1 MLTMRKKLTNK
12 NYNLARLGSL
22 KMFWQLRRRLMKL
35 DFYRLRGIFK
45 ARNTKDE
52 AAAETTALRALAR
65 GTYLP
70 IIFAGLAAFGL
81 YLFDHYIYVF
91 TGWRLLTNNAVGRYL
106 KNPLDANSYVQLL
119 TTVAAV
125 TGVFLGL
132 YFTAVSTVIA
142 NAYSNVP
149 NDIRE
154 LLIKDRLGNVY
165 VKAVSFLTAFS
176 VILLA
181 MSAGGGSPLHLVPPL
196 LIVLSG
202 FAVFAFARLG
212 QRAFFLS
219 DRTLLAN
226 TISYE
231 LKRWA
236 ERSTNKGWNW
246 RDINFQE
253 HYRKQASKSVST
265 LTALAR
271 ISSTQP
277 ELQGDAYAR
286 LLNKLLYTVRYYHDL
301 KPLIPSGSRWFG
313 KKYEH
318 QQWYLSESTTL
329 DMASQTDTAL
339 SPNEVPNVNWV
350 EEELLGVLFDSL
362 GDEAGE
368 KHYEAIYKM
377 LTSFPDFFDSV
388 GKNWLTADGEV
399 WCDKV
404 TEKVI
409 KIIATQ
415 RPIATDVRPAY
426 VVAVADIC
434 AALPVSLELGFIKAV
449 GDIDVDKLRSGLA
462 KTDWTKPGS
471 PYKFRLPYSTINALE
486 QIQENAN
493 FEKAAQA
500 AYMSP
505 AWYVIEYTFNNL
517 DWSLF
522 RQWEQLLK
530 LIERWYFATGEELA
544 SAGQHK
550 HAAAVYTRALEL
562 AWKLDSHIESLKKV
576 AEALREGS
584 KLDFKRP
591 EWDWENAH
599 ERVVKFRNKAIDEM
613 AKLIPHLLPEPP
625 DSDMPDYFGE
635 AVHKT
640 GEACFDALMEGDAD
654 RFKSLF
660 GPYFIGILG
669 TFDKVRPQVME
680 WEPSTALTWLAE
692 PIIDLFDISGYAYI
706 LAEFHGKPEL
716 WQECGQVWNAYLA
729 GNNQLD
735 RLKLL
740 AGLSSHYQNLF
751 GVLSPRAT
759 LRSQRQIRL
768 GRLFETL
775 PRRNVADPFSDPPIV
790 HDSAFIRNIAPI
802 RDMIMFTDAI
812 DIFTVKFLMTLPAAN
827 GLDFGVAQSKI
838 DEIKRDE
845 EDRQ

>member
-1 MLTMRKKLTNK
+1 MRKRRANK
-12 NYNLARLGSL
+12 NYTLARLGSL
-22 KMFWQLRRRLMKL
+22 KIFWWLRHRLLRL
-35 DFYRLRGIFK
+35 DFYRLRSIFK

-65 GTYLP
+65 STYLP
-70 IIFAGLAAFGL
+70 IIFAGLVAFGL

-91 TGWRLLTNNAVGRYL
+91 TGWHILENNAIGRYL
-106 KNPLDANSYVQLL
+106 KSSLDANSYVQLL

-125 TGVFLGL
+125 TGIFLGL

-165 VKAVSFLTAFS
+165 VKAVSFLTALS
-176 VILLA
+176 VILLG
-181 MSAGGGSPLHLVPPL
+181 MSAGGGKPLHLVPPL

-226 TISYE
+226 TIAYE
-231 LKRWA
+231 LRRWA
-236 ERSTNKGWNW
+236 ERSTHKGWNW

-265 LTALAR
+265 LTALAK
-271 ISSTQP
+271 ISGTQP
-277 ELQGDAYAR
+277 ELQGDAYPR
-286 LLNKLLYTVRYYHDL
+286 LLNKLLFTVRYYHGL
-301 KPLIPSGSRWFG
+301 KPLIPSTSRWFG

-318 QQWYLSESTTL
+318 QQWYLTESTAL

-339 SPNEVPNVNWV
+339 NPNEVPDVNWV
-350 EEELLGVLFDSL
+350 EEELLGIVFDAL
-362 GDEAGE
+362 GDEADK
-368 KHYEAIYKM
+368 KHYEALYKM
-377 LTSFPDFFDSV
+377 LTAFPEFFDSV
-388 GKNWLTADGEV
+388 GKNWLTAEGEV

-404 TEKVI
+404 TEKVVST
-409 KIIATQ
+409 IAAQ
-415 RPIATDVRPAY
+415 RPTATDARPAH
-426 VVAVADIC
+426 VVAVTDIC

-449 GDIDVDKLRSGLA
+449 SEIDVDKLRVGLA
-462 KTDWTKPGS
+462 KTDWAKPDS
-471 PYKFRLPYSTINALE
+471 PYKFHLPYSSVKALE

-493 FEKAAQA
+493 FEKAVQA
-500 AYMSP
+500 AYTSP
-505 AWYVIEYTFNNL
+505 PWYVIEYTFNNL

-530 LIERWYFATGEELA
+530 LIERWYFATGEQLA
-544 SAGQHK
+544 SVGQYK

-576 AEALREGS
+576 ATALRDGS

-591 EWDWENAH
+591 EWDWDKAH
-599 ERVVKFRNKAIDEM
+599 ERVGKFRNKSIDEM
-613 AKLIPHLLPEPP
+613 AKLIPHLLPESP

-660 GPYFIGILG
+660 GPYFVGILG
-669 TFDKVRPQVME
+669 TFDKVRPQVVE

-706 LAEFHGKPEL
+706 LAEFHNKPEL
-716 WQECGQVWNAYLA
+716 WQACQRVWDAYLN
-729 GNNQLD
+729 GDGQQD
-735 RLKLL
+735 RLRLL

-775 PRRNVADPFSDPPIV
+775 PRRDVADPFSDPPIV
-790 HDSAFIRNIAPI
+790 HDSAFIRNMAPI

-812 DIFTVKFLMTLPAAN
+812 DVFTVKYLMPLPAAI
-827 GLDFGVAQSKI
+827 GIDFGVSQNKI
-838 DEIKRDE
+838 DEIREDE
-845 EDRQ
+845 GDSQ